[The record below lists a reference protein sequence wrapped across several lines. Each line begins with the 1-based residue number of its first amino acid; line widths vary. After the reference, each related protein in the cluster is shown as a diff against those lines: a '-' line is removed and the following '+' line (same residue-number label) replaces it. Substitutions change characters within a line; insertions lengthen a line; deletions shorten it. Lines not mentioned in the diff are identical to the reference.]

1 LVPRGVVTLLV
12 IVYVLAFP
20 FFDDF

>member
-20 FFDDF
+20 SFDHF